1 MNMTATRLCLAVLLV
16 GCGVNSTLQADE
28 LGTHDNFFVAD
39 ETRHQWVNE
48 HSGRTGVLEVR
59 GALLTSPCTLVTN
72 ESPLPTTTM
81 LRKEIPLRLY
91 LTGCG
96 DGEDLTVVPSAQVD
110 TRRAQLHGGSSQMT
124 WYMSP
129 AQYRDIRAVRK
140 MGASYIIGPASPGLL
155 RLRMDYE

>member
-59 GALLTSPCTLVTN
+59 GRCLPHPVRWSRMNHL
-72 ESPLPTTTM
+72 SPLP
-81 LRKEIPLRLY
+81 R
-91 LTGCG
+91 CC
-96 DGEDLTVVPSAQVD
+96 A
-110 TRRAQLHGGSSQMT
+110 RRYPYAFT
-124 WYMSP
+124 
-129 AQYRDIRAVRK
+129 
-140 MGASYIIGPASPGLL
+140 
-155 RLRMDYE
+155 